1 MDDGKENGEVKVFCT
16 GGEKIHNLVIEGARN
31 FATDHWRAGC
41 GARCTSHLCSLL
53 IDPGHLVSWAH
64 VMLNLQS
71 FAEARMTSA
80 PPSCI
85 AISTRDLSVRI
96 SKELPEVQYHQ
107 LRAAWRKLQVPPF
120 PRNSEEL
127 GKFPEQ
133 LTLAVEFL

>member
-53 IDPGHLVSWAH
+53 IDPGRLVSWAH

-71 FAEARMTSA
+71 FAEANDERPTELHCDFNKGRIRTDLKGA
-80 PPSCI
+80 P
-85 AISTRDLSVRI
+85 
-96 SKELPEVQYHQ
+96 
-107 LRAAWRKLQVPPF
+107 
-120 PRNSEEL
+120 
-127 GKFPEQ
+127 
-133 LTLAVEFL
+133 